1 MIPLKLNIKNFLCY
15 GEDVPTLD
23 FEKID
28 IACLSGENGHGKTT
42 ILEAITWCLWKE
54 GRLSLIHI

>member
-28 IACLSGENGHGKTT
+28 ITNF
-42 ILEAITWCLWKE
+42 
-54 GRLSLIHI
+54 IHIGLLQEVEIIFLKTFHFIEQKP